1 MPSTSDHQPGLLIPV
16 DGQVLHLSEL
26 DLYNTD
32 GFRLSWDADNFARVS
47 RIPPPDTTG
56 PMMRCCRFSTC
67 QSAAY
72 CAAARP
78 HAPDASLDTT
88 VICHDSRPQPGV
100 LSWGVQVP
108 TS

>member
-1 MPSTSDHQPGLLIPV
+1 MPTPSATQPGLLIPV

-26 DLYNTD
+26 DLYNTA

-47 RIPPPDTTG
+47 RIHPPDPAG

-67 QSAAY
+67 QAAAY

-78 HAPDASLDTT
+78 HAPDASLDTSSM
-88 VICHDSRPQPGV
+88 CYDARPTPGV
-100 LSWGVQVP
+100 TSFGVLVP

>member
-1 MPSTSDHQPGLLIPV
+1 MRSTSAHQPGLLIPV

-32 GFRLSWDADNFARVS
+32 GFRLSWDAGNFARVS
-47 RIPPPDTTG
+47 RIPSPDPAG
-56 PMMRCCRFSTC
+56 PMMRCNRFATC

-78 HAPDASLDTT
+78 HAPDASLD
-88 VICHDSRPQPGV
+88 IRSMCYDARPTPGV
-100 LSWGVQVP
+100 MSWGVLVP